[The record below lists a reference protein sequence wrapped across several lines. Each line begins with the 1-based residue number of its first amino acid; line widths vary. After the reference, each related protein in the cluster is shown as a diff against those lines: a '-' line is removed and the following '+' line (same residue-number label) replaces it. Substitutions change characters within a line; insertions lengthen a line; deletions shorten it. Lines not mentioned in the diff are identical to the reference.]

1 MKRKRWSYK
10 VYFRGSVVKTFTS
23 RKAARHFMEQANE
36 FDLPLAMPWE
46 TRAELTMIGQ
56 LK

>member
-1 MKRKRWSYK
+1 MKRKRWKYK
-10 VYFRGSVVKTFTS
+10 VYFRGSVIKTFTS
-23 RKAARHFMEQANE
+23 RKAARHFMEHANE

-46 TRAELTMIGQ
+46 TRSELIMIGE